1 MIPDDKTTVTA
12 FSVIE
17 NDLKEQLKFI
27 VQEPII
33 GDILPFQNVKSLYR
47 ACMNMPLIESQGV
60 TPVRNV
66 IDSMGGWPVLET
78 VWNGNN
84 DWTWQRSVQLSRT
97 FGFSVSNFMSF
108 SVSTDN
114 KNSSRRIIRVRKFV
128 DKPKY
133 SFKCSFMDEL
143 D

>member
-17 NDLKEQLKFI
+17 NELKDQLRVI
-27 VQEPII
+27 VQEPIDDA
-33 GDILPFQNVKSLYR
+33 DIQPFKNVRRLYA
-47 ACMNMPLIESQGV
+47 ACMNTSLIENQSA

-66 IDSMGGWPVLET
+66 INNMGGWPVLET
-78 VWNGNN
+78 NWNGN

-97 FGFSVSNFMSF
+97 YGYSVSNFISF

-114 KNSSRRIIRVRKFV
+114 KNSSRRIIRVRKLL
-128 DKPKY
+128 KY
-133 SFKCSFMDEL
+133 QKKNHLLIEH
-143 D
+143 

>member
-1 MIPDDKTTVTA
+1 
-12 FSVIE
+12 
-17 NDLKEQLKFI
+17 
-27 VQEPII
+27 
-33 GDILPFQNVKSLYR
+33 
-47 ACMNMPLIESQGV
+47 MPLIESQGA

-97 FGFSVSNFMSF
+97 FGYSVSSFMSF

-128 DKPKY
+128 DKLIFP
-133 SFKCSFMDEL
+133 FKCSFMDEL